1 MNPADV
7 QKMTRQELSRAV
19 SALSSTANKRL
30 QRLESIESGK
40 LSPAYQ
46 AQVKTGATR
55 FTAKG
60 KNINQLRNEF
70 KNVTG
75 FLNRKTSTVSGFREY
90 VKGIEKATGVDF
102 SGGGELSDYLTL
114 FGKLRAAIG
123 RGAIQQAESTNV
135 QQWLRQEMVNPYN
148 ETDTDIIQAVIAR
161 MTDTYEAIEME
172 RRERE
177 ADYGDF
183 YEFDAD
189 ESEDLPY

>member
-7 QKMTRQELSRAV
+7 QKMTRKELAKAV
-19 SALSSTANKRL
+19 NALSSAANKRL
-30 QRLESIESGK
+30 RRLESIESGT

-46 AQVKTGATR
+46 SQVKTGATR

-75 FLNRKTSTVSGFREY
+75 FLSRKTSTVSGFRGY
-90 VKGIEKATGVDF
+90 VKSIEKATGVDF

-123 RGAIQQAESTNV
+123 RGAIQQAGSTNV
-135 QQWLRQEMVNPYN
+135 QQWLRQEMTSPYN

-161 MTDTYEAIEME
+161 MTNTYEAIEME

-177 ADYGDF
+177 SDYGDF
-183 YEFDAD
+183 YEFDDD
-189 ESEDLPY
+189 ESEDLPF